1 MKSQGQRRSAPC
13 GLSAEAA
20 KAGAGDMDVAE
31 ALEAGAES
39 AAGASSRP
47 RPAGWASWTRN
58 QQKNW
63 RAVQKKKQR
72 K

>member
-1 MKSQGQRRSAPC
+1 MEGQSQRRSAPR

-20 KAGAGDMDVAE
+20 EADPGDMDVAE

-39 AAGASSRP
+39 AAGASSWP
-47 RPAGWASWTRN
+47 KGWASWSRYR
-58 QQKNW
+58 KKKW
-63 RAVQKKKQR
+63 RAVQSKKQR